1 MPKANHQ
8 PMLNKRIDVDG
19 LCRIV
24 LERDIRIWTR
34 SDIVSKAGIDIQG
47 GCTISSSREYTTTI
61 SEKSSISIEEAT
73 CDTHRLIVYRI
84 DTRNE
89 DSAARHPRKVRL
101 RDGTGQTIV
110 RVQHQQGRGN
120 DTYTHMVPTQSVSHL
135 PINMKNTSIVTY
147 CPCTLNTRI
156 QALSYREF
164 CLLDIERPDCSS
176 KDRTTTITGFIVR
189 EGRALFTRSGVRY
202 SQSRSG
208 SCFVNTYVYIYVHTS
223 S

>member
-1 MPKANHQ
+1 
-8 PMLNKRIDVDG
+8 MLNKRIDVDG

-24 LERDIRIWTR
+24 LERDIRIWTS

-110 RVQHQQGRGN
+110 RVRVQH
-120 DTYTHMVPTQSVSHL
+120 
-135 PINMKNTSIVTY
+135 
-147 CPCTLNTRI
+147 
-156 QALSYREF
+156 
-164 CLLDIERPDCSS
+164 
-176 KDRTTTITGFIVR
+176 
-189 EGRALFTRSGVRY
+189 
-202 SQSRSG
+202 
-208 SCFVNTYVYIYVHTS
+208 
-223 S
+223 